1 MTAKQQERIFS
12 SFEKQLDEA
21 QKKTRLLCR
30 LALSESDS
38 NVELIKTARAIAAE
52 ADYNSEWGPAI
63 GSTLPL
69 LEAIDQA
76 GQVRKLDDLA
86 GEQGLLLFLN
96 RSADW

>member
-1 MTAKQQERIFS
+1 MLQLFSNRHALMRICWFALTIV
-12 SFEKQLDEA
+12 FA
-21 QKKTRLLCR
+21 PAV
-30 LALSESDS
+30 LASE
-38 NVELIKTARAIAAE
+38 VAAE

>member
-1 MTAKQQERIFS
+1 MLQIFNDRHALMRICWF
-12 SFEKQLDEA
+12 
-21 QKKTRLLCR
+21 
-30 LALSESDS
+30 ALTI
-38 NVELIKTARAIAAE
+38 VFAPAVVAAE

-69 LEAIDQA
+69 LEATDQA
-76 GQVRKLDDLA
+76 GQVRKLDDLT